1 MNGIVWESGS
11 VSVLSDSTDACE
23 SFLESYSRGNV
34 DVGGIEPPE
43 LAKLDIS
50 EEVLASGHFEPPLPP
65 DESQR
70 VRELYTISLSLLIA
84 QVSIPSFER
93 AQSRHQAWL
102 R

>member
-11 VSVLSDSTDACE
+11 ISVLSDSTEACE
-23 SFLESYSRGNV
+23 SFLESYSRGIV
-34 DVGGIEPPE
+34 DVGGFEPPDI
-43 LAKLDIS
+43 AKLELS
-50 EEVLASGHFEPPLPP
+50 EEVLASGHLEPPLPP

-70 VRELYTISLSLLIA
+70 VRELYTLSLALLNA

-102 R
+102 